1 MTTRKPRPN
10 EKDGIHYFFVSHET
24 FLKNIEEN
32 NFLEHAQFVGNRYGT
47 PRDYVEKLLNEG
59 KNVLIEIE
67 VDGARQLLKN
77 VDSEKVLS
85 LYIMRCV

>member
-1 MTTRKPRPN
+1 MKRWDSLFLLVMKHF
-10 EKDGIHYFFVSHET
+10 EKHRG
-24 FLKNIEEN
+24 N

-67 VDGARQLLKN
+67 VDGARQLLKMLI
-77 VDSEKVLS
+77 VKKFFPF
-85 LYIMRCV
+85 I